1 MGKNDKTFLYQICTE
16 CKYNAIICIFWANKK
31 INSKLFLF
39 LFCYY
44 YLCPPLYDEVE
55 WIVIVQKDEKKMAD
69 ETKRFSRKSLGD
81 HLSISFMYDTF
92 LLSHNFINCFPKC
105 FTILCLRKIVSKLCL
120 FTKHRDM
127 HASQFHI

>member
-1 MGKNDKTFLYQICTE
+1 MGKNDKKFWYQIYTE

-31 INSKLFLF
+31 INLKLILF

-55 WIVIVQKDEKKMAD
+55 WIIIVQKRWKKWQ
-69 ETKRFSRKSLGD
+69 TKQSAFLGKVWAIIYRYRLCMI
-81 HLSISFMYDTF
+81 LSYC
-92 LLSHNFINCFPKC
+92 H
-105 FTILCLRKIVSKLCL
+105 TILSTVFQNVLPFYASWNLSKLCL